1 MVACSVAQCES
12 KAKAFGYCPKHY
24 ERFKKH
30 GDTADRPRPTL
41 KFCGVEGCDLK
52 AVGLGYCSKHYVRF
66 KKTGSTDDVP
76 KKRNGMRKVCGIPG
90 CEAKYWGRG
99 YCQKHAYRME
109 KFGEPD
115 PTQIKVSTP
124 KGLYLS
130 DGITKTCS
138 SCYKE
143 KLVDEFS
150 KQKVRPDGLNITCK
164 VCINA
169 RQAIRYQ
176 DPKVRQRSAESGAR
190 WRERNPDADADKTLR
205 RKYGITLAQ
214 YDELFAAQGG
224 VCALCK
230 KGETTKRRKKGEGR
244 ERLAVDHCHDTGRV
258 RGLLCFK
265 CNTAIGSLGDTEAD
279 AQRVVDYL
287 NASREKNE

>member
-1 MVACSVAQCES
+1 MAICSVDQCES

-24 ERFKKH
+24 ERFKTH
-30 GDTADRPRPTL
+30 GDTADRPRPTREV
-41 KFCGVEGCDLK
+41 CSVEGCLLEAK
-52 AVGLGYCSKHYVRF
+52 AFTYCNKHYQRF
-66 KKTGSTDDVP
+66 KVHGDPTVVSRKESP
-76 KKRNGMRKVCGIPG
+76 KVCSVEG
-90 CEAKYWGRG
+90 CVAKYWGRG
-99 YCQKHAYRME
+99 YCQKHAYRIE
-109 KFGEPD
+109 KFGEPN
-115 PTQIKVSTP
+115 PAELKKSTP

-130 DGITKTCS
+130 NGITKSCSTCHQ
-138 SCYKE
+138 E
-143 KLVDEFS
+143 KPVSEFS
-150 KQKVRPDGLNITCK
+150 KQSVRPDGLNITCK
-164 VCINA
+164 HCLSA
-169 RQAIRYQ
+169 RQEARYK
-176 DPKVRQRSAESGAR
+176 DPVKRQRILEAGAR
-190 WRERNPDADADKTLR
+190 WRKRNPDADADKTLR

-214 YDELFAAQGG
+214 YDELFEAQGG

-287 NASREKNE
+287 NTSERENE